1 MKRIA
6 ILSLFVLALPSVTQA
21 HHIRGIPHYSYQDH
35 YPETP
40 VYEVDQVVDAYDVT
54 FTYYEIPGQMA
65 LDLAMYIR
73 DTLPEPTPYEGPVN
87 FLVWGRHE
95 DPDQTHP
102 FTAFRNATNV
112 YKVGWVYE
120 DVGAYYVRIVFS
132 DDQGEHRAVFDLS
145 VGESSRTWTYLGGS
159 VALVVMA
166 AAATGIIRKKR
177 RRSPRTSS

>member
-95 DPDQTHP
+95 DPDQMHP

-120 DVGAYYVRIVFS
+120 DAGAMCAFS
-132 DDQGEHRAVFDLS
+132 ATKAPTANGLTLS
-145 VGESSRTWTYLGGS
+145 YSKKANYANSTITKT
-159 VALVVMA
+159 
-166 AAATGIIRKKR
+166 ATRFPKA
-177 RRSPRTSS
+177 